1 MHFGSFLKYNL
12 LNNKFQLNLLW
23 FYLKRYI
30 KTLRHHPCCENY
42 CWLNC
47 WNEEPLKCTHL
58 TSEFQHH
65 IWIRWL
71 YWLKKTVIA
80 TFSSWQTCWSMDWN
94 ITYVKWKDV
103 KGRKL
108 EGIKLLKP
116 IRVKGKGSFPLVWTI
131 KPALNVPGYYRNLCD
146 GNQNNRIYGSCK
158 CVTKKS
164 TYHQ

>member
-1 MHFGSFLKYNL
+1 MLWELLLVKLLEWGASKMHSSNEWISAPYM
-12 LNNKFQLNLLW
+12 NKMIIL
-23 FYLKRYI
+23 I
-30 KTLRHHPCCENY
+30 K
-42 CWLNC
+42 
-47 WNEEPLKCTHL
+47 
-58 TSEFQHH
+58 
-65 IWIRWL
+65 
-71 YWLKKTVIA
+71 KKTVIA
-80 TFSSWQTCWSMDWN
+80 TFSSWQTCWSMNWN